1 MKVGILSPIRFS
13 VFSSGASSVALNLY
27 DYLRELG
34 YETELLNILPSDK
47 NWYDDCSSLQSKY
60 IVKSASSKI
69 EEKYD
74 LVIDIDGFMSAEVR
88 TKLGKKV
95 AVLLRKPVILS
106 DIECIVY
113 PTSRNPRILDN
124 IDFTIVYDY
133 FADSDIDYV
142 KLLTNNKPVYRVPFL
157 WRPTVIQAHYSE
169 TGFRPWSGGD
179 AKSWHPHV
187 METNMTNTSSCTVP
201 LVTLRQVA
209 EKSNF
214 PYKEYTIHNMDQL
227 NNSDY
232 FRDNIKK
239 NSEIIKAEG
248 HFIGRQRVVDLV
260 VQPKSLLLSHIR
272 FLPFRPIHIDAAW
285 VGLPIIHNSVLL
297 REIGCGYERLFY
309 RDNDILGAVRC
320 FEVLEKDYAAR
331 SGIFS
336 EGGLMAVRK
345 RLERFMGLDNSHKN
359 AWLAVLSNTT
369 VTAPQTIVAVAPQT
383 PPVTVAPQTSVV
395 VPQTP
400 PVTVAPQTSPV
411 AAPQTSTKQVLVLFT
426 DMWDDFNP
434 EYNFFLLLLEN
445 SSKNFSSPP
454 RIKGYS
460 LETLGNIIPDILI
473 FGPFGESWQLYPDLP
488 KVHFTG
494 ENTPAVN
501 GPNVKLNLGYS
512 LIENAENSYI
522 RLPLWILEI
531 DWFNADPEKI
541 RNPKPL
547 PIDCVRKTYPEMIE
561 QHSENFCSFVVT
573 NPRNPIRNDAFVWLS
588 MYKHVDSA
596 GRLFNN
602 IGDKIYAGLGGGG
615 GELKKHEFLKN
626 YKFSLCYENSSAEG
640 YTTEKLLHA
649 KAAGCIPIYWGDP
662 KVSRDF
668 DDAGFINAQNASSPE
683 ELIEL
688 VRKIDENDELYKKM
702 YNTPLLDE
710 YKFNL
715 IRRRLSQIAT
725 KFWSIFGY
733 SEDTLKTIPKFVGN
747 SESVV
752 KTPTQT
758 KTQQQIKFE
767 TSDAHIAIQKMVA
780 VTFATKNFTQSLQ
793 MWLHVMKQH
802 KQQLPELVILVYRG
816 HDVDNVETLTENNPG
831 IKFLSLPTET
841 PIDFSDFWHPQH
853 FAWKLW
859 ILNEVCG
866 KYENR
871 LIFYM
876 DCASLLV
883 RFPFEYISS
892 VLKNG
897 LCFLEDSRQ
906 TNLQWCSSEF
916 CEALSVTEKELSEKQ
931 IWAGGFAFVVNE
943 QSRKFFTEALTL
955 GSQRHIIVGPKW
967 AGQLPDGRPKG
978 HRHDQSIISILS
990 LRYGLTGFS
999 LDSVYCDFSLRKT
1012 LKTGCSLYVHRGQ
1025 FANHKA
1031 TFNRISEIHMI
1042 NLKRRKDRLDLFYN
1056 SHPYMNGQL
1065 IVDAACDGRA
1075 TTMTPALSRLFK
1087 PNDFMWKKAIFGC
1100 AMSHLKLWIELAN
1113 EDNNIENYLILE
1125 DDVKFAPGWENIW
1138 NQASQMIPDDYD
1150 VLYLGGILPPNRQGY
1165 KGVTEQVNMFWS
1177 RIKEHTMFGQSIPN
1191 RYFHVCNYSYILSK
1205 QGAQKIIASILGR
1218 GGYYTSADHMVCN
1231 QIESMKHYFMTPLVT
1246 GSYQDDD
1253 PKYANAEFNNFNRID
1268 GFDSDLWNNDDRFS
1282 DADKALGSSMADIS
1296 LETAI
1301 KDAFTPE
1308 VVIGETKQTP
1318 VEDTVPQKINAATNR
1333 CFYTIGNHKT
1343 SIKDMMEA
1351 TWIRDL
1357 LNLPVGKTFG
1367 QPSKTITM
1375 EIKNIPSDMEP
1386 MDSSPIFIIQ
1396 RPYIDLYANLFKLY
1410 DVAKKNFYVL
1420 HLSDEYGH
1428 DDISWYS
1435 LSYCKGIV
1443 RTYVRKFEE
1452 DVINK
1457 ICIIPLGYNRRATE
1471 PIYDIINKTPALPF
1485 RELVWS
1491 FRGTRWMNRE
1501 AKLESLKQI
1510 PGDNRCIFYND
1521 WKDPLQVEREEY
1533 VGEVLNSKFV
1543 ACPGGMNA
1551 ETFRF
1556 YEALELGAI
1565 PLYVRQEGDELYFK
1579 KLTET
1584 IPVLSFGSW
1593 VEASAAIQYFLQ
1605 NPDIMD
1611 RYRGSLLIGW
1621 ANTKKIISNR
1631 MKTILGF

>member
-13 VFSSGASSVALNLY
+13 LFSSGASSVALNLY

-34 YETELLNILPSDK
+34 CETELLNILPSEK

-60 IVKSASSKI
+60 IVKSASAPI
-69 EEKYD
+69 DTKYD
-74 LVIDIDGFMSAEVR
+74 LVIDIDGFMSGEIR
-88 TKLGKKV
+88 TTLGKKI

-106 DIECIVY
+106 DIESIVY
-113 PTSRNPRILDN
+113 PTNRNPRILDN

-133 FADSDIDYV
+133 FADSDIDYI

-157 WRPTVIQAHYSE
+157 WRPKIIEAHYSE
-169 TGFRPWSGGD
+169 TGFHPWTGGD
-179 AKSWHPHV
+179 ATFWHPHV
-187 METNMTNTSSCTVP
+187 METNITNTSSCTIP
-201 LVTLRQVA
+201 LVTLRQVI
-209 EKSNF
+209 EKTNF

-227 NNSDY
+227 NNSEY

-260 VQPKSLLLSHIR
+260 VQPKSVLLSHIR

-285 VGLPIIHNSVLL
+285 VGLPIIHNSILL
-297 REIGCGYERLFY
+297 RELGCGYERLFY
-309 RDNDILGAVRC
+309 KDNDILGAVRC

-331 SGIFS
+331 TGLFS
-336 EGGLMAVRK
+336 EGGLLAVRK
-345 RLERFMGLDNSHKN
+345 RLERFMGLDDSHKN
-359 AWLAVLSNTT
+359 AWMAVLGNTT
-369 VTAPQTIVAVAPQT
+369 PVAKALVAKAPIAAPQTTPVAKA
-383 PPVTVAPQTSVV
+383 
-395 VPQTP
+395 
-400 PVTVAPQTSPV
+400 PV
-411 AAPQTSTKQVLVLFT
+411 AAPQTTPASTQTSTKQVTVLFT
-426 DMWDDFNP
+426 DMWDEFNP

-445 SSKNFSSPP
+445 SSKNFPSSIPVI
-454 RIKGYS
+454 RGYS
-460 LETLGNIIPDILI
+460 PETLGNNIPDILV
-473 FGPFGESWQLYPDLP
+473 FGPFGETWRNYPDLP

-494 ENTPAVN
+494 ENTPAID

-512 LIENAENSYI
+512 LLEKPDDSYI
-522 RLPLWILEI
+522 RLPLWMLEI
-531 DWFNADPEKI
+531 DWFNADTEKI

-561 QHSENFCSFVVT
+561 QHSENFCSFIVT
-573 NPRNPIRNDAFVWLS
+573 NPRNPIRNDSFIWLS

-668 DDAGFINAQNASSPE
+668 DNAGFINAQSASNPE

-688 VRKIDENDELYKKM
+688 VRKVDENDELYKKM
-702 YNTPLLDE
+702 YNTPLLDD

-715 IRRRLSQIAT
+715 VRSRLSQIAR
-725 KFWSIFGY
+725 KFWSILSY
-733 SEDTLKTIPKFVGN
+733 SQDILATIPKFLGN
-747 SESVV
+747 SESVA
-752 KTPTQT
+752 KTQKQSQT
-758 KTQQQIKFE
+758 KTETQIKFE
-767 TSDAHIAIQKMVA
+767 TSDARIAIQKMVA

-802 KQQLPELVILVYRG
+802 KQQLPELEILVYLG
-816 HDVDNVETLTENNPG
+816 HDVDNVETLTGNNPG
-831 IKFLSLPTET
+831 VKFLSLPTET
-841 PIDFSDFWHPQH
+841 PDDFSDFWYPQH

-859 ILNEVCG
+859 ILNEICG
-866 KYENR
+866 KYDNR
-871 LIFYM
+871 LVFYM

-897 LCFLEDSRQ
+897 LCFLEDPRQ
-906 TNLQWCSSEF
+906 INLQWCSPEF

-931 IWAGGFAFVVNE
+931 IWAGGFAFVVNQ
-943 QSRKFFTEALTL
+943 QSRKFFTEALSL
-955 GSQRHIIVGPKW
+955 GKERHIIVGPKW
-967 AGQLPDGRPKG
+967 AGQLPDGRHKG

-990 LRYGLTGFS
+990 LRYGLTGFP

-1012 LKTGCSLYVHRGQ
+1012 FKTGCSLYVHRGQ
-1025 FANHKA
+1025 FANHK
-1031 TFNRISEIHMI
+1031 TIFNRISEIHMI
-1042 NLKRRKDRLDLFYN
+1042 NLKRRKDRLELFYN
-1056 SHPYMNGQL
+1056 SHPYMNGHV
-1065 IVDAACDGRA
+1065 IVDTACDGRA
-1075 TTMTPALSRLFK
+1075 TAMTPALSRLFK

-1100 AMSHLKLWIELAN
+1100 AMSHLKLWMELAN
-1113 EDNNIENYLILE
+1113 DDNNIENYLILE

-1138 NQASQMIPDDYD
+1138 NQASQMIPEDYD

-1165 KGVTEQVNMFWS
+1165 KSVTEPVNMFWS
-1177 RIKEHTMFGQSIPN
+1177 RIKEHTMFGQSTPN

-1205 QGAQKIIASILGR
+1205 QGAQKILAAILGR

-1253 PKYANAEFNNFNRID
+1253 PKYANSEFNNFNRID
-1268 GFDSDLWNNDDRFS
+1268 GFDSDLWNNDERFS
-1282 DADKALGSSMADIS
+1282 DADKALGSSIPDIS

-1308 VVIGETKQTP
+1308 VVIGESKQEEKPLENVETKP
-1318 VEDTVPQKINAATNR
+1318 VPTNR
-1333 CFYTIGNHKT
+1333 CFYTIDQHKI

-1351 TWIRDL
+1351 TWINDL
-1357 LNLPVGKTFG
+1357 LNSPIGKTFG
-1367 QPSKTITM
+1367 QPSKIITM
-1375 EIKNIPSDMEP
+1375 EIKNISSNMEP
-1386 MDSSPIFIIQ
+1386 MDSLPIFIIQ
-1396 RPYIDLYANLFKLY
+1396 RPYIDFYANLFKLY
-1410 DVAKKNFYVL
+1410 DVAKKDFYVL
-1420 HLSDEYGH
+1420 HLSDEYGN
-1428 DDISWYS
+1428 DNISWYS
-1435 LSYCKGIV
+1435 LSHCKGIV
-1443 RTYVRKFEE
+1443 RTYVRKLED

-1457 ICIIPLGYNRRATE
+1457 VCIIPLGYNRRATD
-1471 PIYDIINKTPALPF
+1471 PIYDIINKTPGLPF

-1491 FRGTRWMNRE
+1491 FRGTRWMDRE
-1501 AKLESLKQI
+1501 AKLEPLKQI

-1521 WKDPLQVEREEY
+1521 WKDPLQVGREEY

-1565 PLYVRQEGDELYFK
+1565 PLYVRQEGDEMYFK

-1593 VEASAAIQYFLQ
+1593 SDASAAIQYFLQ

-1611 RYRGSLLIGW
+1611 KYRTNLLTGWSNTKQLIG
-1621 ANTKKIISNR
+1621 NR